1 MRAPHPHHARGP
13 GYLPSTHATSEAL
26 ARRPKQSRAGG
37 RASINAM
44 NTRISTGT
52 GLALLAGAIVFHAF
66 ASSGAGTAEAVA
78 SPAWTPVFVPV
89 AAAEPQSTPAA
100 AGKPAQAPSADPQV
114 LSIAVVPTPSSG
126 SGAVVFRLWSNGNV
140 ERRLVNSTTGLSYQN
155 GWQPLVTNP

>member
-1 MRAPHPHHARGP
+1 
-13 GYLPSTHATSEAL
+13 
-26 ARRPKQSRAGG
+26 
-37 RASINAM
+37 M

-89 AAAEPQSTPAA
+89 AAEPQATPAA
-100 AGKPAQAPSADPQV
+100 AGKAAQAPSADSQP
-114 LSIAVVPTPSSG
+114 LSIAVVPTSSSG
-126 SGAVVFRLWSNGNV
+126 NGVVVFRLWSNGNV
-140 ERRLVNSTTGLSYQN
+140 ERRLVNSANGLSYQN

>member
-1 MRAPHPHHARGP
+1 MRRMEQPIPRTRVGPKQARARG
-13 GYLPSTHATSEAL
+13 GD
-26 ARRPKQSRAGG
+26 
-37 RASINAM
+37 SINAM

-89 AAAEPQSTPAA
+89 PSEPQATPAA
-100 AGKPAQAPSADPQV
+100 AGKAAPAPAADPQP
-114 LSIAVVPTPSSG
+114 LSIAVVPTSSSG
-126 SGAVVFRLWSNGNV
+126 NGVVVFRLWSNGNV
-140 ERRLVNSTTGLSYQN
+140 ERRLVNSANGLSYQN

>member
-1 MRAPHPHHARGP
+1 
-13 GYLPSTHATSEAL
+13 
-26 ARRPKQSRAGG
+26 
-37 RASINAM
+37 M

-89 AAAEPQSTPAA
+89 AAEPQATPAA
-100 AGKPAQAPSADPQV
+100 AGKAAQTPSSDPQP
-114 LSIAVVPTPSSG
+114 LSIAVVPTSSSG
-126 SGAVVFRLWSNGNV
+126 NGVVVFRLWSNGNV
-140 ERRLVNSTTGLSYQN
+140 ERRLINSANGLSYQN